1 MIALTAICLWG
12 TGCGGTA
19 TGGDSG
25 PEELP
30 IPARSTLPV
39 RDGALEFVVTRV
51 EFGATHLGGPVTG
64 ADATGRFAVARVEV
78 TNTGDEP
85 VTFDYAHQ
93 QLIDSRGAAH
103 TPDLPGSMSLN
114 GEFRHDYNPGV
125 GTTLQL
131 AFDLP
136 ADTTPATLVLRA
148 APASP
153 GAAIAL
159 R

>member
-1 MIALTAICLWG
+1 M
-12 TGCGGTA
+12 
-19 TGGDSG
+19 
-25 PEELP
+25 
-30 IPARSTLPV
+30 
-39 RDGALEFVVTRV
+39 

-136 ADTTPATLVLRA
+136 ADTTPAKRGTEHDRHPVTPESTQNSSSDHGIRIGNGTSRSM
-148 APASP
+148 PGVASAGHLP
-153 GAAIAL
+153 TN